1 MKSMTGYGTAKY
13 NDGEIDLQIEIKTVN
28 SRYLDLRVYLPR
40 EINYYEAELR
50 KTIASRLRRG
60 AIDVRI
66 NINDSRI
73 PKIRINEQK
82 LKLYYDLFTKAIS
95 GLNMKDNVSAEYILN
110 EPGVIENQIDN
121 ETDTQLKA
129 ALDSTLD
136 AAISNLVASTVLEG
150 DDMRKILSESMN
162 TILSA
167 VNELES
173 TIEPYRKQLFY
184 TMHTRIMDL
193 LSNLKVDTMEQRI
206 VQELAIYIDK
216 YDVQEEI
223 TRLKSHIDTFNTTL
237 NSNKSEDVGKT
248 LNFIIQEM
256 QREANTL
263 GSKYSTTQ
271 SFKYILVIKEEI
283 EKDREIV
290 QNVA

>member
-1 MKSMTGYGTAKY
+1 MKSMTGYGTAKF
-13 NDGEIDLQIEIKTVN
+13 NDGEIDLQIEIKSVN

-73 PKIRINEQK
+73 PRIKINEQK
-82 LKLYYDLFTKAIS
+82 LKLYYDLFSKAIAE
-95 GLNMKDNVSAEYILN
+95 LNLNDTVSAEYLLN

-129 ALDSTLD
+129 ALDNTLDKAINNLVSSTL
-136 AAISNLVASTVLEG
+136 LEG
-150 DDMRKILSESMN
+150 EDMRKTLSESMS
-162 TILSA
+162 TILEA
-167 VNELES
+167 VNELED
-173 TIEPYRKQLFY
+173 TIEPYRKQLF
-184 TMHTRIMDL
+184 TNMHSRIMDL
-193 LSNLKVDTMEQRI
+193 LSNLKVDTMEQRL

-223 TRLKSHIDTFNTTL
+223 TRLKSHIETFNATL
-237 NSNKSEDVGKT
+237 KNKSNEDIGKT

-263 GSKYSTTQ
+263 GSKYSTTK